1 MAINVLRAAKH
12 LCKESGWT
20 LTNLELQKII
30 YICHMEFLGE
40 EDEPLVEGGFEAWD
54 HGPVHPKLYY
64 KLRRFRASS
73 VKKFIFKDIK
83 DLDSNKDQREIA
95 ILDEGARNFPHPSG
109 PELIAITHR
118 EGGAWEKVYEYD
130 VKNIKIPERYI
141 LDEYKEL
148 KEKVECS
155 K

>member
-12 LCKESGWT
+12 LCMMSDWT

-40 EDEPLVEGGFEAWD
+40 EDEPLVEGEFEAWD

-64 KLRRFRASS
+64 KLKRFRASS

-83 DLDSNKDQREIA
+83 DLDSNKDRREIA

-118 EGGAWEKVYEYD
+118 AGSAWDRVYEHDIKGIEIPNEYILQEYKD
-130 VKNIKIPERYI
+130 VKEEM
-141 LDEYKEL
+141 D
-148 KEKVECS
+148 KVQ
-155 K
+155 